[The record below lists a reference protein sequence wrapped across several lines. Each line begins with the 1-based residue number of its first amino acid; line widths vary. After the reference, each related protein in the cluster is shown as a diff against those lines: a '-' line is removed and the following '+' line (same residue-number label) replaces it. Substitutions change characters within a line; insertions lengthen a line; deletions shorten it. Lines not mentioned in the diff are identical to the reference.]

1 MASTPYQNFNCIMK
15 QKEFD
20 INNSKN
26 SIQSLKVDL
35 VLFTKSEREK
45 KTGSYFAAKVMIQ
58 TISFDFFF

>member
-15 QKEFD
+15 QKEID

-45 KTGSYFAAKVMIQ
+45 KQVVILQQKL
-58 TISFDFFF
+58 